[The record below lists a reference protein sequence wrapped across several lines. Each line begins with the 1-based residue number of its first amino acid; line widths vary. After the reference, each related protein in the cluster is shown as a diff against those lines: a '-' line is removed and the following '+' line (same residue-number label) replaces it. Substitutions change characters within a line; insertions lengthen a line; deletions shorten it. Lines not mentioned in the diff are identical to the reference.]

1 MTDEKDPFQKYDR
14 LFDEQDKKYHPE
26 AYKKRKQQEKTTDP
40 QESYQITPEQIKKF
54 TRIFLM
60 VIGVIAITS
69 VFQNGGFSFTIGP
82 ILPIIIIVIIASNSI
97 KKSKK

>member
-1 MTDEKDPFQKYDR
+1 MSTEKDPFQKYDR

-26 AYKKRKQQEKTTDP
+26 SYKKRKQQEKTSDP

-54 TRIFLM
+54 TRIFLIVM
-60 VIGVIAITS
+60 GVIAITS
-69 VFQNGGFSFTIGP
+69 IFENGGFRLTIGP
-82 ILPIIIIVIIASNSI
+82 ILPIIIIVIIVSNSI